1 MTTTEATMGNILR
14 SGIHWE
20 KGPTENNDNGGWV
33 EKIKEKFQGVGIN
46 WNHQQHSELEKEADF
61 KNPEKL
67 FEQKIPNVGEMIS
80 NAKSCENL
88 LRQKF
93 DELEEECRRKD
104 ELIRELERKVEEE
117 SATIIDLENEQR
129 WQKCLKSSGSPK
141 TIPSKTNCHLCN
153 FEADNRGMLLEH
165 VEDFHCS
172 QNGKKVRFEGTRCP
186 ICGLSFGDDGKVERH
201 MQRVHNFQSLEEKS
215 ETAAGKKQFSGLIK
229 CNYCSFEIQV
239 HIVILNNQTKYKNN
253 LLLSTLDKKHT
264 GEPTVRELG
273 RAVQEC
279 AEAEEAR

>member
-1 MTTTEATMGNILR
+1 MTASEATMGNILR

-20 KGPTENNDNGGWV
+20 KGPTENNDNGGWM
-33 EKIKEKFQGVGIN
+33 EKIKDKFQGVGIN
-46 WNHQQHSELEKEADF
+46 WNHQKSSELEKEADF

-141 TIPSKTNCHLCN
+141 TIPSKTFATLRLIT
-153 FEADNRGMLLEH
+153 EE
-165 VEDFHCS
+165 CS
-172 QNGKKVRFEGTRCP
+172 
-186 ICGLSFGDDGKVERH
+186 
-201 MQRVHNFQSLEEKS
+201 
-215 ETAAGKKQFSGLIK
+215 
-229 CNYCSFEIQV
+229 
-239 HIVILNNQTKYKNN
+239 
-253 LLLSTLDKKHT
+253 
-264 GEPTVRELG
+264 
-273 RAVQEC
+273 
-279 AEAEEAR
+279 

>member
-1 MTTTEATMGNILR
+1 MFMLMAASEATMGNILR

-46 WNHQQHSELEKEADF
+46 WKHQQPSELEKEADS

-104 ELIRELERKVEEE
+104 ELIRELERKVEEDQE
-117 SATIIDLENEQR
+117 LTPDAEEDKAGTGVKRKAEEEGDEERARREEDRLRISN
-129 WQKCLKSSGSPK
+129 QKSMVASGSGVKRKAEDEGNEESRKPGLPK
-141 TIPSKTNCHLCN
+141 EDDDDMGGARANSMG
-153 FEADNRGMLLEH
+153 ADY
-165 VEDFHCS
+165 D
-172 QNGKKVRFEGTRCP
+172 
-186 ICGLSFGDDGKVERH
+186 
-201 MQRVHNFQSLEEKS
+201 
-215 ETAAGKKQFSGLIK
+215 
-229 CNYCSFEIQV
+229 
-239 HIVILNNQTKYKNN
+239 
-253 LLLSTLDKKHT
+253 
-264 GEPTVRELG
+264 
-273 RAVQEC
+273 
-279 AEAEEAR
+279 AEEAGSADDAGFGSDVGSAGFCWWHW